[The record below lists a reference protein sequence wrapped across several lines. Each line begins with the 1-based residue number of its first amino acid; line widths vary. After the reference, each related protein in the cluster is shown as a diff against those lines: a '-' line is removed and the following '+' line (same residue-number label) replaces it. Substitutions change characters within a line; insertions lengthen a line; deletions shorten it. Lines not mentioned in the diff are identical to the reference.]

1 MPCSQQDLGTPLI
14 GAKANVEEDDELVT
28 FQTLLIARSHAR
40 HSIKQRLRGHRC
52 NNIGSSTRLDLG
64 PSSTEA
70 CHCSTPPLSPAE
82 QSANGRFFQG
92 SGHCWWITLRMRDYF
107 LHPPAA
113 GHPSAPHPLAQPKRR
128 HLSSSRVKVRLLAVS
143 NEVDDAYAHKTAQGV
158 AKLLPKLLGFGFLF
172 SSCIP
177 HPSGPGPWILLA
189 DRPVP
194 CNASAGRRPRPQT
207 DMTNRRACKTGRNFD
222 YPARTQSIDKGQKYS
237 QLDDSKTASCLAI
250 AETWDWS
257 D

>member
-1 MPCSQQDLGTPLI
+1 MPKCPAPSKISVRRSSAPRQTWRKTTCAAPGFNHPRDSSFFASHQHTQ
-14 GAKANVEEDDELVT
+14 ELVT

-158 AKLLPKLLGFGFLF
+158 AKLVRSRSNL
-172 SSCIP
+172 
-177 HPSGPGPWILLA
+177 
-189 DRPVP
+189 RPAITSHCQGAVKY
-194 CNASAGRRPRPQT
+194 
-207 DMTNRRACKTGRNFD
+207 RA
-222 YPARTQSIDKGQKYS
+222 
-237 QLDDSKTASCLAI
+237 
-250 AETWDWS
+250 
-257 D
+257 